1 MRLVPIGLVMAAGL
15 TLGVFSTASA
25 ANGWGGEPAT
35 DLVFYNGVIYSMD
48 MTSTTPAA
56 VAVSGGRIVWSGD
69 LAGAERLAGP
79 DTRWIDLE
87 GKTMLPGLVDAH
99 GHLMSLGRSL
109 AQLQLEGTTSP
120 AQVREMVLEAAK
132 HAPAGSWIQGR
143 GWDQND
149 WDLREFPTWRDLEGI
164 EDHAVYLR
172 RVDGHAVWV
181 NRKALELCGVTRDTA
196 DPEGGHIVRG
206 PDGDPTGILIDNAAD
221 LVSVQI
227 PDPTPY
233 ELDRWLSSAIRH
245 CNCVGLVGMHD
256 AGTTA
261 DVLESLNRIAR
272 RGELTLHVYC
282 MLSSEKKDLGF
293 LTAELERG
301 PHVEADGMVV
311 VRAIK
316 LYADGALGSRGAA
329 LLEAYSDD
337 PGNLGLQIDSKEKL
351 ETISRQALE
360 RGFQVCTHAIGD
372 RGNRVI
378 LDVYELLLPANAGAE
393 RRFRVEHCQIV
404 SPQDIPRFHKLG
416 VIPSMQPT
424 HATSDMYWAEARV
437 GKERIKGAYA
447 WRKFL
452 DAGNRLLLGSDFPV
466 ESPNPLWGI
475 YAAVTRQDHDGWP
488 DGGWYPEERMT
499 VKEAVGGFT
508 VDAAYGEFAEDDRGT
523 IEMGKR
529 ADFTVIDRDIF
540 RVPPSEILE
549 ARVTL
554 TVVGGRLVY
563 EREATLSR
571 PPRPTR

>member
-1 MRLVPIGLVMAAGL
+1 LIGLVVAAGFL
-15 TLGVFSTASA
+15 AGAFSCASA
-25 ANGWGGEPAT
+25 AGGVT
-35 DLVFYNGVIYSMD
+35 GDLVFYNGAIYSMD
-48 MTSTTPAA
+48 AKSTTPAA
-56 VAVSGGRIVWSGD
+56 VAVSGGRVVWSGD
-69 LAGAERLAGP
+69 LAGAERLAGA
-79 DTRWIDLE
+79 DARWIDLE
-87 GKTMLPGLVDAH
+87 GETMLPGLVDAH
-99 GHLMSLGRSL
+99 GHLKSLGRSL

-120 AQVREMVLEAAK
+120 GQVREMVLEAAK
-132 HAPAGSWIQGR
+132 RSPAGSWIQGR

-149 WDLREFPTWRDLEGI
+149 WDVKEFPTWRDLEGV
-164 EDHAVYLR
+164 EGHAVFLR

-181 NRKALELCGVTRDTA
+181 NRKALELCGVTRDSA
-196 DPEGGHIVRG
+196 DPEGGRIVRDA
-206 PDGDPTGILIDNAAD
+206 DGNPTGILIDNAVD
-221 LVSVQI
+221 LVSVRI

-233 ELDRWLSSAIRH
+233 ELDGWLLSAIRH
-245 CNCVGLVGMHD
+245 CNSLGLVGMHD

-261 DVLESLNRIAR
+261 DVLESLDRISR

-282 MLSSEKKDLGF
+282 MLSSEKKDSGF
-293 LTAELERG
+293 LQAELERG
-301 PHVEADGMVV
+301 PHEEAGGMVV

-337 PGNLGLQIDSKEKL
+337 TGNMGLLIDSTEKL
-351 ETISRQALE
+351 ESISRQALE

-378 LDVYELLLPANAGAE
+378 LDVYESLLSGNAGAD

-404 SPQDIPRFHKLG
+404 SPQDIQRFRKLG

-437 GKERIKGAYA
+437 GKERIAGAYA

-452 DAGNRLLLGSDFPV
+452 DGGNRLPLGSDFPV
-466 ESPNPLWGI
+466 ESANPLWGI
-475 YAAVTRQDHDGWP
+475 YAAVTRQDRDGWP
-488 DGGWYPEERMT
+488 DGGWYPEQRMT
-499 VKEAVGGFT
+499 VTEAVTGFT
-508 VDAAYGEFAEDDRGT
+508 VDAAYAEFGENDRGT
-523 IEMGKR
+523 IEVGKR

-563 EREATLSR
+563 EREATPSR
-571 PPRPTR
+571 PPKPSR